1 MKQQLSVEIVQ
12 AAPLPGAVDDNVR
25 RVIELVHG
33 SSAEVV
39 LLPELF
45 LTGYTFTN
53 VAELAL
59 PRADARLAAI
69 ADVCRAAGRGTV
81 FGYIEGDGERVFNS
95 MLVIDEHGR
104 QVASVRK
111 THLFGGEAEAFSA
124 GDQLQPVEIGGLRAG
139 IVNCFELEFPEV
151 SRTLAL
157 RGAEVILAGSANM
170 HPYYEVHLL
179 ACRARAFENAPPL
192 AYSNRCGAESGFD
205 FCGGSRAVAADGSVL
220 AQLADSGEDS
230 VVVELECVDRSAH
243 PSAQIGQRRP
253 ELYAQ

>member
-1 MKQQLSVEIVQ
+1 MARITVDLMQE
-12 AAPLPGAVDDNVR
+12 APLAGAVDDNVR
-25 RVIELVHG
+25 RVIELVRG
-33 SSAEVV
+33 SNAEVV

-45 LTGYTFTN
+45 LTGYTLTN
-53 VAELAL
+53 VSELAL

-69 ADVCRAAGRGTV
+69 ADVCRAAGRGVV

-95 MLVIDEHGR
+95 MLVIDERGR

-111 THLFGGEAEAFSA
+111 THLFGGEAEAFSV
-124 GDQLQPVEIGGLRAG
+124 GDELQPVEIGGLRAG

-157 RGAEVILAGSANM
+157 RGAEIILAGSANM
-170 HPYYEVHLL
+170 HPYYDDHLL
-179 ACRARAFENAPPL
+179 ACRARAFENALPL

-220 AQLADSGEDS
+220 AQLADSGEGS